1 MKTNMKTFHEGGRG
15 STLFPSMKFIPLFFL
30 SHERPSLRE
39 DEGDDDMFD
48 DDDDD
53 GDDMFD
59 DDDDVNDD
67 DMFDGCQGRKQ
78 ARKGEVA
85 ASSCS
90 QIHLFKSS
98 FSP

>member
-1 MKTNMKTFHEGGRG
+1 
-15 STLFPSMKFIPLFFL
+15 MKFIPLFFL
-30 SHERPSLRE
+30 FHEKMSVRE
-39 DEGDDDMFD
+39 ADSDDDMFD
-48 DDDDD
+48 GDDDDD
-53 GDDMFD
+53 DDADDDDDDNDDMFD
-59 DDDDVNDD
+59 GDDDVNDD

>member
-1 MKTNMKTFHEGGRG
+1 
-15 STLFPSMKFIPLFFL
+15 MKFIPLFFL
-30 SHERPSLRE
+30 FHEKMSLRE
-39 DEGDDDMFD
+39 DDGDDDMFD

-53 GDDMFD
+53 D
-59 DDDDVNDD
+59 DDGDD

>member
-1 MKTNMKTFHEGGRG
+1 
-15 STLFPSMKFIPLFFL
+15 
-30 SHERPSLRE
+30 
-39 DEGDDDMFD
+39 MFD

-53 GDDMFD
+53 DNDDMFD
-59 DDDDVNDD
+59 GDDDVNDD

>member
-1 MKTNMKTFHEGGRG
+1 
-15 STLFPSMKFIPLFFL
+15 MKFIPLFFL
-30 SHERPSLRE
+30 FHEKMSLRE
-39 DEGDDDMFD
+39 DDGNDDMFD

-53 GDDMFD
+53 DDGDDNDDMFD
-59 DDDDVNDD
+59 GDDDVNDD

-90 QIHLFKSS
+90 RRSKSS

>member
-1 MKTNMKTFHEGGRG
+1 
-15 STLFPSMKFIPLFFL
+15 MKFIPLFFL
-30 SHERPSLRE
+30 FHEKMSLRE
-39 DEGDDDMFD
+39 DDGDDDML
-48 DDDDD
+48 
-53 GDDMFD
+53 D

-67 DMFDGCQGRKQ
+67 DMFDGCQERKQ

-90 QIHLFKSS
+90 RRSKSS

>member
-1 MKTNMKTFHEGGRG
+1 MITR
-15 STLFPSMKFIPLFFL
+15 LI
-30 SHERPSLRE
+30 LRE
-39 DEGDDDMFD
+39 DDGDDDMFNDDDDDDDMFD
-48 DDDDD
+48 D
-53 GDDMFD
+53 D

-90 QIHLFKSS
+90 RRSKSS

>member
-1 MKTNMKTFHEGGRG
+1 
-15 STLFPSMKFIPLFFL
+15 MKFIPLFFL
-30 SHERPSLRE
+30 FHEKMSLRE
-39 DEGDDDMFD
+39 DYEDDDDMFD

-53 GDDMFD
+53 D
-59 DDDDVNDD
+59 DDGDD

-90 QIHLFKSS
+90 RRSKSS